1 MTRDLSSV
9 DRMAK
14 PETLHARLG
23 LQQVINAA
31 GTFTPLGV
39 SRSSPAVAAAVAQAL
54 AEFFVIDELQA
65 AASKAVAELTGA
77 QAAAVTHCV
86 AGAITMAVAAAMAG
100 EAPHA
105 VSALPDSQGLP
116 NRVVI
121 PAVHAIDYGHP
132 IVTDI
137 RLAGA
142 LPVLAGTASACSL
155 AELEQALAG
164 DNIAC
169 LLLVSSRLVKGP
181 SPALAEAVAA
191 AHRRGIP
198 VVIDGAAQDL
208 RLRELVSSGADAV
221 LVSAHKYL
229 ASPTAGLIVGKSDFV
244 RACRAQ
250 ERGVGRAMKASKE
263 AIVGVLA
270 AVVQR
275 GALDQPAWRAE
286 QARKVAWFTAQLADV
301 PGLVVQQL
309 PDPAGMP
316 FARVALDVGGAGM
329 RRDAAGLV
337 QALRD
342 GRPTIRVM
350 EHALA
355 QGRLVLELVPLR
367 DDELRTIVARVR
379 DACALA
385 AEG

>member
-1 MTRDLSSV
+1 MTRDQCAV
-9 DRMAK
+9 DRKAE
-14 PETLHARLG
+14 PATLHARLG

-39 SRSSPAVAAAVAQAL
+39 SRSSPAVAGAVAEAL
-54 AEFFVIDELQA
+54 EAFFVIDELQA
-65 AASKAVAELTGA
+65 AASKAVADLTGA

-86 AGAITMAVAAAMAG
+86 AAGITVAVAAAMAG
-100 EAPHA
+100 EVPHA
-105 VSALPDSQGLP
+105 VAALPDSQGLP

-132 IVTDI
+132 ILTDI

-155 AELEQALAG
+155 AELEQALEG

-181 SPALAEAVAA
+181 SPALADAVAA

-208 RLRELVSSGADAV
+208 RLRELLASGADAV

-229 ASPTAGLIVGKSDFV
+229 ASPTAGLIVGNADFV

-250 ERGVGRAMKASKE
+250 ERGIGRAMKASKE

-270 AVVQR
+270 AVAQR
-275 GALDQPAWRAE
+275 CSLDQHAWRAE
-286 QARKVAWFTAQLADV
+286 QARKVAWFAAQLAHV
-301 PGLVVQQL
+301 PGLTVRQL

-316 FARVALDVGGAGM
+316 FSRVALDIGGAGM
-329 RRDAAGLV
+329 QRDATGLA

-379 DACALA
+379 DACSLG